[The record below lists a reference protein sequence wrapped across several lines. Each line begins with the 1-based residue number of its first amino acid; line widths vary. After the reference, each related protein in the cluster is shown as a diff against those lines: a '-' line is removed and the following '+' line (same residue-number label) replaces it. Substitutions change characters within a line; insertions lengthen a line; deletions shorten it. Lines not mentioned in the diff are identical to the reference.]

1 MKVLQV
7 PHVKTSLAS
16 PGLFISNL
24 LLFAYIVVGPLQ
36 VSELAVTLL
45 NTLVHEETHCVTIP
59 GDELATVAA
68 EDVHL
73 HCVTQL
79 TILVNFLKPMPEH

>member
-1 MKVLQV
+1 MGIILTLNWKELMLYVF
-7 PHVKTSLAS
+7 
-16 PGLFISNL
+16 PGLWLSL
-24 LLFAYIVVGPLQ
+24 SE

>member
-1 MKVLQV
+1 MKVLRV